1 MTTDGR
7 LSTIM
12 GITSFEQFALNRQL
26 LNAVAD
32 LGYTEPTPIQQ
43 KTIPLS
49 LGNHDVLGIAQTGT
63 GKTAAYLLPLLMK
76 IKYAQGNNPRA
87 LILAPTR
94 ELVMQINQAVSELGK
109 YTDLRHLALYGGL
122 GPKTQI
128 ETLRKGVDLLVATP
142 GRFMDLYRLG
152 EIVTKDIRT
161 MVLDEA
167 DKMMDMGFMPQIRS
181 VLEVIPT
188 KRQNLLFSATF
199 GGRVERLS
207 GEFLEAPVKVEVTPQ
222 ASTAEMVSQVIYE
235 VPNFRTKINLL
246 DYLVSKDTFERGII
260 FARSKS
266 NAENIYKFL
275 ARKVVES
282 DQIRVIHAN
291 KGQNTRIN
299 AMDAFREGNV
309 KVLVATDV
317 AARGIDIA
325 QVSHVINFDLPLI
338 YEDYV
343 HRIGRTG
350 RANHTGEA
358 ITFLTMA
365 EEYHVQKIEK
375 IIRMTIPRQ
384 PIPSQVEVIETP
396 FDEQQAM
403 LREMDEQRRKDDPTF
418 LGAFHEKK
426 AKNMPG
432 GKTRLKTKSKLPGAK
447 KPTLQ
452 SSDGRLG
459 TASRKTGNSMVNKA
473 GGARR
478 SGPRGGRR

>member
-1 MTTDGR
+1 ME
-7 LSTIM
+7 
-12 GITSFEQFALNRQL
+12 ITSFEQFELNRQL

-76 IKYAQGNNPRA
+76 VKYAQGNSPRA

-94 ELVMQINQAVSELGK
+94 ELVMQINEAVGELGK

-128 ETLRKGVDLLVATP
+128 ETLRKGVDLLVTTP

-181 VLEVIPT
+181 ILEVIPT

-207 GEFLEAPVKVEVTPQ
+207 AEFLEAPVKVEVTPQ
-222 ASTAEMVSQVIYE
+222 ASTADMVNQVIYE

-246 DYLVSKDTFERGII
+246 DYLISKDTFQRVII

-275 ARKVVES
+275 ARKVVETA
-282 DQIRVIHAN
+282 QIRVIHAN

-299 AMDAFREGNV
+299 AMDAFKEGNV
-309 KVLVATDV
+309 QVLVATDV
-317 AARGIDIA
+317 AARGIDVA

-384 PIPSQVEVIETP
+384 PLPPQVEVAETP
-396 FDEQQAM
+396 FDEQQEM
-403 LREMDEQRRKDDPTF
+403 LRSVDEQRRKEDPTF

-426 AKNMPG
+426 AKNLPG
-432 GKTRLKTKSKLPGAK
+432 GKDRLKIKAKLPGTK
-447 KPTLQ
+447 KT
-452 SSDGRLG
+452 SSQASGGRSG
-459 TASRKTGNSMVNKA
+459 GASRKTGSAK
-473 GGARR
+473 GASTGSSKRP
-478 SGPRGGRR
+478 SSRGGHR